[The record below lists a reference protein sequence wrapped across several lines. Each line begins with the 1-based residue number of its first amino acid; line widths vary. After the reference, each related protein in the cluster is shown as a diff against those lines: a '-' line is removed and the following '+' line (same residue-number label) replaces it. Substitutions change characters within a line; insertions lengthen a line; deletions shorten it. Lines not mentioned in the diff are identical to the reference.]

1 MHGPKPPGA
10 TTGSSRLLSR
20 IVIVGGGLA
29 GGNAARTLREESYDG
44 DVLLIT
50 DEPGVPFGRPPL
62 SKTYLRGE
70 ETLEGWLVEPSDW
83 YAAHAVELVHGTVVG
98 IDPRSHRVVLQGGDE
113 IEYTRLLIATG
124 GRNRAPGIPGDKL
137 DAIYQL
143 RTLVEADA
151 IKRAVRPGARAVV
164 AGMGFIG
171 SEVTASLRQLG
182 VSVISV
188 FPGEAP
194 LESVLGPEMGSVM
207 AGIHRANGV
216 ELLAHD
222 SVLRFEG
229 KEKVERAVTRAGR
242 TIACDFA
249 VVAVGIQPTV
259 EFLQGSGIAVDNG
272 VLTDEMCRT
281 NLPDIFAAGDV
292 ANHLHPL
299 FGRTRVEHYNN
310 AEKQGRSVARTI
322 LGSNQQYDYLY
333 TFWSDQ
339 YEHKIEYVGHVRRW
353 DQFVM
358 RGSLE
363 ERKLVG
369 FYLVDGVMRAAV
381 GLNRGGDPELDS
393 DSEMAAAALLIRN
406 GATLSIRDL
415 ADDDYDLVRASTSGR
430 AER

>member
-1 MHGPKPPGA
+1 
-10 TTGSSRLLSR
+10 
-20 IVIVGGGLA
+20 
-29 GGNAARTLREESYDG
+29 
-44 DVLLIT
+44 
-50 DEPGVPFGRPPL
+50 
-62 SKTYLRGE
+62 
-70 ETLEGWLVEPSDW
+70 
-83 YAAHAVELVHGTVVG
+83 
-98 IDPRSHRVVLQGGDE
+98 
-113 IEYTRLLIATG
+113 
-124 GRNRAPGIPGDKL
+124 
-137 DAIYQL
+137 
-143 RTLVEADA
+143 
-151 IKRAVRPGARAVV
+151 
-164 AGMGFIG
+164 MGFIG

-182 VSVISV
+182 VTVTSV
-188 FPGEAP
+188 FPGETP
-194 LESVLGPEMGSVM
+194 LDSVLGPEMGSVM

-229 KEKVERAVTRAGR
+229 NEKVERAVTRAGR

-249 VVAVGIQPTV
+249 VVAVGIQPNV
-259 EFLQGSGIAVDNG
+259 GFLERSGIALDNG

-322 LGSNQQYDYLY
+322 LGSNQPYDYLY

-339 YEHKIEYVGHVRRW
+339 YEHKIEYAGHVRRW
-353 DQFVM
+353 DQFVV

-381 GLNRGGDPELDS
+381 GLNRGGDPELDA
-393 DSEMAAAALLIRN
+393 DSEMAAAAVLIRN
-406 GATLSIRDL
+406 NATLSTRDL
-415 ADDDYDLVRASTSGR
+415 ADDNYDLGQASTSGR

>member
-1 MHGPKPPGA
+1 
-10 TTGSSRLLSR
+10 
-20 IVIVGGGLA
+20 
-29 GGNAARTLREESYDG
+29 
-44 DVLLIT
+44 
-50 DEPGVPFGRPPL
+50 
-62 SKTYLRGE
+62 
-70 ETLEGWLVEPSDW
+70 
-83 YAAHAVELVHGTVVG
+83 
-98 IDPRSHRVVLQGGDE
+98 
-113 IEYTRLLIATG
+113 
-124 GRNRAPGIPGDKL
+124 
-137 DAIYQL
+137 
-143 RTLVEADA
+143 
-151 IKRAVRPGARAVV
+151 
-164 AGMGFIG
+164 
-171 SEVTASLRQLG
+171 
-182 VSVISV
+182 
-188 FPGEAP
+188 
-194 LESVLGPEMGSVM
+194 M

-229 KEKVERAVTRAGR
+229 REKVERAVTTAAR

-249 VVAVGIQPTV
+249 VVAVGIQPTA
-259 EFLQGSGIAVDNG
+259 EFLHGSGIAVDNG

-322 LGSNQQYDYLY
+322 LGSTQQYDYLY

-339 YEHKIEYVGHVRRW
+339 YEHKIEYAGHVRRW

-381 GLNRGGDPELDS
+381 GLDRGGDPELDS
-393 DSEMAAAALLIRN
+393 DGEMAAAALLIRD

-415 ADDDYDLVRASTSGR
+415 ADDDYDLMRASTSRR
-430 AER
+430 AEQ